1 MRKIFTLFIA
11 ALCCA
16 SISAEIINGTSGDL
30 TFNLNTEA
38 GVMNFNGNGAMADY
52 ANQNESPWASYIYE
66 IKSVRF
72 WGNPTAIGDNAF
84 CGCQNLTTCDFPST
98 LTRIGKNAFNGCTK
112 FTGSVSFGNSLT
124 TLGDRAFKNCYKI
137 TGFYIPA
144 TLTDIGTEAFAH
156 CTSITYFAVSSD
168 NPNYTVSENVLFNKD
183 KTVLMYYP
191 AAHSRTSYTVP
202 QSVTE
207 IGDLAF
213 SNATNLTELIL
224 PDQLETIGI
233 EGLEN
238 CSALMEIT
246 FPASLQSLGDLAM
259 FGCTA
264 LTQIVTLATTPPT
277 ATAFTFHEVPKTI
290 PVYVPDGTLAAY
302 KKAEG
307 WKAFKNIQSI
317 PGTEGIEQ
325 PTSDSSLKGRANKVL
340 RDGVLLIERNGK
352 TYNAQGAEVR

>member
-30 TFNLNTEA
+30 TFSLNTET
-38 GVMNFNGNGAMADY
+38 GVMNFDGNGAMADY
-52 ANQNESPWASYIYE
+52 ENQDESPWSPYVYHIT
-66 IKSVRF
+66 SVRF

-84 CGCQNLTTCDFPST
+84 CGCQNLTACNFPST

-124 TLGDRAFKNCYKI
+124 TLGDRVFKNCYKI
-137 TGFYIPA
+137 TGFYISA

-156 CTSITYFAVSSD
+156 CNGITYFAGNND
-168 NPNYTVSENVLFNKD
+168 NPNYTIADAVLFNKD

-207 IGDLAF
+207 IGDWAF

-224 PDQLETIGI
+224 PDQLETIGLC
-233 EGLEN
+233 GLEN

-277 ATAFTFHEVPKTI
+277 ATEFTFHEVPKTI
-290 PVYVPDGTLAAY
+290 PVYVPDGTLEAY
-302 KKAEG
+302 QSVEG
-307 WKAFKNIQSI
+307 WKEFRNIQSI

-325 PTSDSSLKGRANKVL
+325 PTSDSSLKGRANKLL
-340 RDGVLLIERNGK
+340 RNGMLLIEKNGK

>member
-1 MRKIFTLFIA
+1 MRKFFLFIA

-16 SISAEIINGTSGDL
+16 SISAEIITGTSGDL
-30 TFNLNTEA
+30 TFNLNTGT
-38 GVMNFNGNGAMADY
+38 GVMNFNGEGAMADY
-52 ANQNESPWASYIYE
+52 ENQDESPWSPYGYNIT
-66 IKSVRF
+66 SVCF
-72 WGNPTAIGDNAF
+72 LGNPTAIGDNAF
-84 CGCQNLTTCDFPST
+84 CSCQNLTACNFPST
-98 LTRIGKNAFNGCTK
+98 LTRIGKNAFNGCSK
-112 FTGSVSFGNSLT
+112 FTGSVSFGSGLT

-137 TGFYIPA
+137 TDVYIPA

-168 NPNYTVSENVLFNKD
+168 NPNYTVTDNALFNKD

-207 IGDLAF
+207 IGDGAF
-213 SNATNLTELIL
+213 VAASNLTELIL
-224 PDQLETIGI
+224 PNQLETIGI

-238 CSALMEIT
+238 CSALTEIT
-246 FPASLQSLGDLAM
+246 LPASLQSLGDWAM

-264 LTQIVTLATTPPT
+264 LTQIVTQATTPPT
-277 ATAFTFHEVPKTI
+277 ATTSTFNEVPKTI
-290 PVYVPDGTLAAY
+290 PVYIPAGTLEAY
-302 KKAEG
+302 QSALG
-307 WKAFKNIQSI
+307 WKEFTNIQSI

>member
-1 MRKIFTLFIA
+1 MRKILLFIA

-207 IGDLAF
+207 IGDGAF
-213 SNATNLTELIL
+213 VAASNLTELIL
-224 PDQLETIGI
+224 PNQLETIGI

-238 CSALMEIT
+238 CSALTEIT
-246 FPASLQSLGDLAM
+246 LPASLQSLGDWAM

-264 LTQIVTLATTPPT
+264 LTQIVTQATTPPT
-277 ATAFTFHEVPKTI
+277 ATTSTFNEVPKTI
-290 PVYVPDGTLAAY
+290 PVYIPAGTLEAY
-302 KKAEG
+302 QSALG
-307 WKAFKNIQSI
+307 WKEFTNILPLSQMH
-317 PGTEGIEQ
+317 EAIES
-325 PTSDSSLKGRANKVL
+325 PSLQGRSGEASKVI
-340 RDGVLLIERNGK
+340 RNGQLLIERNGK